1 MAGRSGAG
9 RYSLTMQTDDAG
21 PRPPSAWSLVR
32 SAAAV
37 AGWILGR
44 RLLLVVVVTIVV
56 EGLYVWGVLPLLL
69 TLFQGALRAA
79 GVDGISAAGLP
90 GLVSS
95 PLAIL
100 ALVAIVLVATLFALV
115 AVSVFTVVAELCLR
129 GEAPSAR
136 ALLRGLGRIG
146 RRVLSW
152 QIILFAG
159 YALLL
164 IPLSHIGVG
173 TTVTSHIAIP
183 KFISGELTKT
193 VPGTVAYTV
202 VVIGLV
208 YLALRL
214 AGTAAALA
222 GEQATVWTAMRR
234 SIALTRRTQ
243 VLVAVLFVLT
253 GAAAA
258 AVFTLAGLLGA
269 VPVALAG
276 DGGAAVAGTMLAVLD
291 LVRFVVTGVVA
302 AFLSFFFVALNRDA
316 VSLPAPAPVRDRPSQ
331 VLAIVTLVLFVILAV
346 PPTVFATLATAPSAP
361 PLVIAHRGYVAGG
374 AENTL
379 GSLRAAAEAGADIA
393 EMDIQE
399 TADGGFVVIHDVNLG
414 RLTGDPRDVY
424 DLDTDEVTRLVVRQ
438 GGFSDRIPTLEEYL
452 RTADEIGIR
461 VLVEVKPH
469 GHEEPGLADRVVS
482 ELNRLDPA
490 RHHLIQSLDVDL
502 VAQLTAADPER
513 RVVQV
518 TGFQIGDAPRTPA
531 QAVAVEDWSYADEML
546 VGLRDQGK
554 QLFVWTVD
562 DPGLLAEYIDRGVDG
577 VITDSVAEAVAIRE
591 LRQTI
596 TNPVSRYLSSAS
608 RRIAVF

>member
-1 MAGRSGAG
+1 MAERFGAG
-9 RYSLTMQTDDAG
+9 RYSLTMQTDVAG
-21 PRPPSAWSLVR
+21 TRPPSAWSLVR
-32 SAAAV
+32 SAV
-37 AGWILGR
+37 VMAGSILRR
-44 RLLLVVVVTIVV
+44 RLLLVVVVTILV

-69 TLFQGALRAA
+69 TLFQTALRAA
-79 GVDGISAAGLP
+79 GVDGISTAGLP
-90 GLVSS
+90 GLSSS
-95 PLAIL
+95 PVAIL
-100 ALVAIVLVATLFALV
+100 ALVLIALVATLFALV

-136 ALLRGLGRIG
+136 ALLRGLARIG
-146 RRVLSW
+146 RRALSW
-152 QIILFAG
+152 QIVLFAG

-164 IPLSHIGVG
+164 VPLSHIGVG

-208 YLALRL
+208 YLGLRL

-222 GEQATVWTAMRR
+222 GEQETVWAAMRR

-243 VLVAVLFVLT
+243 VLVAVLFLLT

-258 AVFTLAGLLGA
+258 AVFTLTGLLGA

-276 DGGAAVAGTMLAVLD
+276 DGGAAVAGTMLAILD

-302 AFLSFFFVALNRDA
+302 AFLSFFFVALNRGA
-316 VSLPAPAPVRDRPSQ
+316 VSLPAPAPVRDRPSR
-331 VLAIVTLVLFVILAV
+331 VLATVTLVLFGVLAV
-346 PPTVFATLATAPSAP
+346 PPTVFATLTTAPSAP

-379 GSLRAAAEAGADIA
+379 GSLRAAAEAGADVV

-414 RLTGDPRDVY
+414 RLTGDPRNVY
-424 DLDTDEVTRLVVRQ
+424 DLDTEEVTRLVVRQ
-438 GGFSDRIPTLEEYL
+438 GAFSDRIPTLEEYL
-452 RTADEIGIR
+452 RTADELGIR

-469 GHEEPGLADRVVS
+469 GHEEPGLADRVVR
-482 ELNRLDPA
+482 ELDRLDPA
-490 RHHLIQSLDVDL
+490 RHHLVQSLDVDI
-502 VAQLTAADPER
+502 VARITAADPER
-513 RVVQV
+513 PVVLV

-531 QAVAVEDWSYADEML
+531 QGVAVEDWSYSDEML
-546 VGLRDQGK
+546 VGLHGEGK

-596 TNPVSRYLSSAS
+596 TNPVTRYLSAAS